1 MYNLNDLFAMV
12 QYHLNYMLQC
22 MPYILVHFV
31 LLFLLRNLLLRIFA
45 TRQRGAGFAAFAG
58 TDLHYPFCLILL
70 MLLLSWLMMAG
81 MYLYLNLGFYF
92 GGDFVFLAAVLLGW
106 RMGWLVLLANLL
118 LMAAWFFQMGRSG
131 LLITYVM
138 LDSVIYFAVGLFS
151 GSQLDVEEGGYD
163 SSDILLVCAN
173 KLIAA
178 LMSTVC
184 WIMLMRDSWISGINI
199 LIYRLVGWPFA
210 SLPMIFLVL
219 FLMKQDARQRDLRTA
234 RKAENPA

>member
-1 MYNLNDLFAMV
+1 MYNLNDLFVMV
-12 QYHLNYMLQC
+12 QFHLNYILKC
-22 MPYILVHFV
+22 MPYILAHFV
-31 LLFLLRNLLLRIFA
+31 ILFLLRNILLRSFS
-45 TRQRGAGFAAFAG
+45 TRQRGAGFSAFVA
-58 TDLHYPFCLILL
+58 TDLYYPFCLILL
-70 MLLLSWLMMAG
+70 MLLLSWMVMAG
-81 MYLYLNLGFYF
+81 MYLYLNLGFYL
-92 GGDFVFLAAVLLGW
+92 GGDFVFLAGVLLGW
-106 RMGWLVLLANLL
+106 RMGWPVLLVQVL
-118 LMAAWFFQMGRSG
+118 LMAAWFFQIGRSG

-138 LDSVIYFAVGLFS
+138 FDSVIYFAVGLFS
-151 GSQLDVEEGGYD
+151 GSQFDVEEGDYD
-163 SSDILLVCAN
+163 TSDILLVCVN

-199 LIYRLVGWPFA
+199 LIHRLVGWPFA